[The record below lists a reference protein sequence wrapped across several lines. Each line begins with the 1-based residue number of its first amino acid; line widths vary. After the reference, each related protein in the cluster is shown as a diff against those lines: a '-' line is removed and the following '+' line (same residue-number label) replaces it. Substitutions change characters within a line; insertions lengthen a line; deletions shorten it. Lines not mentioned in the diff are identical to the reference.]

1 METMRIRQIID
12 FTIMQMRQVGSCGI
26 RMDDIAK
33 GLNMSKR
40 TIYMEFPSK
49 EYLARRCLENLA
61 RRGRGILYN
70 GLHLNTLKIPVLDV
84 YITVFAYVAA
94 INKAS
99 RILLVEIRSKC
110 LYKEL
115 AEQEKIF
122 WMTHLTHAL
131 EKSKGCFALSI
142 SIPVEQLSYDILSFF
157 YSNCVNGNS
166 YVSQF
171 QIVALLLRGLF
182 KNIEVENV
190 EYEISRINEY
200 FLMKLEKPAFDR
212 YKADSCNI

>member
-12 FTIMQMRQVGSCGI
+12 FTIMQMRQEGSCGI

-49 EYLARRCLENLA
+49 EYLARQCLESLA

-70 GLHLNTLKIPVLDV
+70 GLHLNNLKIPILDV
-84 YITVFAYVAA
+84 YITVFAYVST
-94 INKAS
+94 IYKVN
-99 RILLVEIRSKC
+99 RILLVEVRSKC
-110 LYKEL
+110 QYKEL
-115 AEQEKIF
+115 AEQEKFF
-122 WMTHLTHAL
+122 WMTRLTHVL
-131 EKSKGCFALSI
+131 EKSKECFALSV
-142 SIPVEQLSYDILSFF
+142 SIPIEQLSHDILSFF

-171 QIVALLLRGLF
+171 RTVVLLLRGLF
-182 KNIEVENV
+182 CNVEVANI

-200 FLMKLEKPAFDR
+200 FLMKLEKPVSDR
-212 YKADSCNI
+212 